1 MAKPARITP
10 EIQAAAELANR
21 RAAHML
27 RCYDDFAYFVKSF
40 WHVIEPDTPLIW
52 GWWLDMIC
60 SAVQRQQ
67 EGDPAYRW
75 LLVMQPPGTAK
86 SRVMSVMKPAWV
98 WLRNPSKRMLYIST
112 AEKVAERD
120 SKYTRDVLRSSG
132 WEDDLDYPDMI
143 RCGYR
148 DVVRF
153 LHDSGK
159 SPGVV
164 RGHRL
169 HRYPLWD
176 FEKDQD
182 EKGNFA
188 NTRKGVRLCSPMGGD
203 VTGLRGD
210 DVTVDDPVSFKEIE
224 NFPPS
229 VIATHMR
236 NADTKARYVYTT
248 RVNDRDYS
256 TRTMV
261 MQRFD
266 PDDPAGTALRDGQW
280 KVICVPMEHDPEHPL
295 KEHMK
300 DDPRTEAGEVLVG
313 FTIDPRTGRERPRA
327 LQTAIT
333 RAQAI
338 RDLGII
344 QYEAQYNQKPKRA
357 SGDFVTAADVA
368 NLDRYEEPAIDVAN
382 RADEVMLTADFT
394 FDDTAGSDK
403 VVIQAWAREGPARF
417 TLLDR
422 IGRQM
427 NYPTMKREMRN
438 MKERWP
444 MARRIRIEKAA
455 AGPMIIADLESE
467 IPGMIAVPTGRK
479 SKWERAK
486 VALQPLIQG
495 RNIVLPR
502 GENAPWVEE
511 VIASWV
517 HMRPGGKDDDDVD
530 AAALMGAQWGLGGNI
545 DPMWIPASKRLDLVA
560 GDLQEDGEWTPP
572 ALDRKY
578 LLCAGPNQA
587 EGQPCAW
594 SMFDLTD
601 RREVAAWSG
610 TADPQEWAVQ
620 LADVGRR
627 YGAATIVVSS
637 HAPATVAA
645 LLRMHYPKMWQ
656 DADDTTAHP
665 GWWRTMPE
673 MERVT
678 HTLARAVTED
688 KMTVCSRE
696 GRAQLVGWDGDPGSQ
711 PWLATA
717 RVWPYLIAADMM
729 DRLGAFRAKVFR
741 ASMRDESGAVRIS
754 YLAREKVSRSAF

>member
-1 MAKPARITP
+1 MAKPTKKLT
-10 EIQAAAELANR
+10 AAEEE
-21 RAAHML
+21 AARVSIL
-27 RCYDDFAYFVKSF
+27 RLRHALLCYHDFAYFVQAF
-40 WHVIEPDTPLIW
+40 WHVIEPDAPLIW
-52 GWWLDMIC
+52 GWWLDKIC
-60 SAVQRQQ
+60 GAVQRQQ
-67 EGDPAYRW
+67 EGDPEYRW

-86 SRVMSVMKPAWV
+86 SRVMSVMKPAWM
-98 WLRNPSKRMLYIST
+98 WLRRPGRRMLYIAT

-132 WEDDLDYPDMI
+132 WEVDEANPDRMQ
-143 RCGYR
+143 CGFR
-148 DVVRF
+148 EVVRF
-153 LHDSGK
+153 LHDYGK
-159 SPGVV
+159 GVTKADP
-164 RGHRL
+164 L
-169 HRYPLWD
+169 FRYPLWD

-188 NTRKGVRLCSPMGGD
+188 NTRKGVRLCAPMGGD

-224 NFPPS
+224 NLPPS
-229 VIATHMR
+229 SVATNMR

-248 RVNDRDYS
+248 RVNDRELS

-266 PDDPAGTALRDGQW
+266 PDDPAGTALRDGNW
-280 KVICVPMEHDPEHPL
+280 KVICVPMEYDPDHPL
-295 KEHMK
+295 IAHMG
-300 DDPRTEAGEVLVG
+300 DDPRTKAGEVLVG
-313 FTIDPRTGRERPRA
+313 YSIHPETGERTIRA
-327 LQTAIT
+327 LQTPIT
-333 RAQAI
+333 RAQAM
-338 RDLGII
+338 RDLGVI
-344 QYEAQYNQKPKRA
+344 QYEAQYNQKPRRS
-357 SGDFVTAADVA
+357 SGDFVSAQDVA
-368 NLDRYEEPAIDVAN
+368 NLDRYDELAIDVAN

-467 IPGMIAVPTGRK
+467 IPGMVAVPTGRK

-502 GENAPWVEE
+502 SENAPWVEE

-530 AAALMGAQWGLGGNI
+530 AAALMGAQWGLGGNV
-545 DPMWIPASKRLDLVA
+545 DPMWLPASKRLDLVA
-560 GDLQEDGEWTPP
+560 GELYDDGEWGAP

-594 SMFDLTD
+594 SVFDLTD
-601 RREVAAWSG
+601 RREVAAWAG
-610 TADPQEWAVQ
+610 VADPREWAVQ
-620 LADVGRR
+620 IADVGRR
-627 YGAATIVVSS
+627 YNAATVAVDG

-645 LLRMHYPKMWQ
+645 LARMHYPRLWQ
-656 DADDTTAHP
+656 DAPDPNAHP
-665 GWWRTMPE
+665 GWWRTLPD

-678 HTLARAVTED
+678 HTLARAVAED

-696 GRAQLVGWDGDPGSQ
+696 GRAQLVGWDGDTGSQ

-729 DRLGAFRAKVFR
+729 ERMGAFRAVIVR
-741 ASMRDESGAVRIS
+741 PPMRDGDGNVRIA
-754 YLAREKVSRSAF
+754 YLAREKGRRAAF